1 MIIKLKGL
9 ALSLVAGLAMVA
21 FYVAPASAD
30 LLFTLSIDG
39 CSGGCGSTGIP
50 PFGTI
55 TLHQVDANTVQITE
69 TLVSGVE
76 FVNTGAG
83 DAIVFNTTKAVTLS
97 NISSGFSQ
105 DPSGSPIHV
114 GFFGNFDYGI
124 LCSGCGSGGSSPLP
138 GPLTFT
144 AADGGALSITDFI
157 GNSGG
162 FFFAADIINENA
174 PGTTKPTGVVG
185 TSGPDTLTLTRIT
198 PVPEPATLV
207 LFGVGLLSLGLALR
221 RRSR

>member
-1 MIIKLKGL
+1 VPRTLPEDELLEPCEL
-9 ALSLVAGLAMVA
+9 ASM
-21 FYVAPASAD
+21 APSR
-30 LLFTLSIDG
+30 I
-39 CSGGCGSTGIP
+39 
-50 PFGTI
+50 
-55 TLHQVDANTVQITE
+55 
-69 TLVSGVE
+69 LVSGVQ

-83 DAIVFNTTKAVTLS
+83 DAIVFNTTTPVTLS

-114 GFFGNFDYGI
+114 GFFGDFDYGI

-144 AADGGALSITDFI
+144 AANGGGLSITEFI

-174 PGTTKPTGVVG
+174 PGTTKPTGNVG
-185 TSGPDTLTLTRIT
+185 TSDPTLTTS
-198 PVPEPATLV
+198 VPEPTTFM
-207 LFGVGLLSLGLALR
+207 LFGAGLLALGLARR

>member
-1 MIIKLKGL
+1 LIIKLKGL
-9 ALSLVAGLAMVA
+9 ALSVVAGVVMVA
-21 FYVAPASAD
+21 VYAAPASAD
-30 LLFTLSIDG
+30 LLFTLNIDG
-39 CSGGCGSTGIP
+39 CGGGCGSTGIP

-69 TLVSGVE
+69 ALVSGVE
-76 FVNTGAG
+76 FVKTGAG

-114 GFFGNFDYGI
+114 GFFGDFDYGI

-144 AADGGALSITDFI
+144 AADGGTLSISDFI
-157 GNSGG
+157 GNAGG

-174 PGTTKPTGVVG
+174 PGTTKPTGNVG
-185 TSGPDTLTLTRIT
+185 TSDPAFALTTT
-198 PVPEPATLV
+198 VPEPTTLA
-207 LFGVGLLSLGLALR
+207 LFGAGLLALGLAR
-221 RRSR
+221 RCRSR

>member
-1 MIIKLKGL
+1 MLIKLKGL
-9 ALSLVAGLAMVA
+9 ALSVVAGLAMMAVYA
-21 FYVAPASAD
+21 APASAD
-30 LLFTLSIDG
+30 LLFTLNIDG

-69 TLVSGVE
+69 TLVPGVE

-83 DAIVFNTTKAVTLS
+83 DAIVFNTTKAVTLT

-105 DPSGSPIHV
+105 DPSGPPIHV

-144 AADGGALSITDFI
+144 AADGGSLSISDFI

-162 FFFAADIINENA
+162 FYFAADIINENA

-185 TSGPDTLTLTRIT
+185 TSGPDVLTVTLTR
-198 PVPEPATLV
+198 PVPEPATLA
-207 LFGVGLLSLGLALR
+207 LFGAGLLALGLARR